1 MSTGTSSIPLPPNFN
16 YAKAFGFRSTPA
28 AIVFAILYVPL
39 LPFFLIKSFKRPT
52 YVYTV
57 LTIFC
62 AIRLVAFI
70 IRAVLAGNDSA
81 GQDLGLL
88 IADEV
93 LFGVGFAGLLYSSYT
108 LVLDRNLLHSQPSLS
123 TSSHPL
129 FRIMHNRSIFRVTLT
144 AGVVLGIIASTRA
157 SNDSHGTDSG
167 TKALHDAS
175 TIILLL
181 LTILLVLQ
189 TLRLLRTE
197 TQNPSYSSH
206 APPAHS
212 YGQSHG
218 AYILCLVAFL
228 LLVREV
234 FNTATMN
241 DSRRQNEE
249 QLWFP
254 FVALPELLAVTLFI
268 VPGLVPPRAELPK

>member
-1 MSTGTSSIPLPPNFN
+1 
-16 YAKAFGFRSTPA
+16 
-28 AIVFAILYVPL
+28 
-39 LPFFLIKSFKRPT
+39 
-52 YVYTV
+52 
-57 LTIFC
+57 
-62 AIRLVAFI
+62 
-70 IRAVLAGNDSA
+70 
-81 GQDLGLL
+81 
-88 IADEV
+88 
-93 LFGVGFAGLLYSSYT
+93 
-108 LVLDRNLLHSQPSLS
+108 
-123 TSSHPL
+123 
-129 FRIMHNRSIFRVTLT
+129 MHNRSIFRVTLT

-206 APPAHS
+206 APPAVSGYNTALYPPITSSPQTKHS